1 MRKKIIAAN
10 WKMHLTLSEAISLTN
25 SILTKLESTKLNG
38 TIVLIPASLYLS
50 EINKNIKNH
59 HQFALGAQNFYPGI
73 FGAFTGE
80 ISATML
86 SNLEVEYVLIGH
98 SERRTI
104 FQEKNAFLA
113 EKINNALQEDLIP
126 IFCCGEN
133 KNSREKG
140 DFLETIKIQLE
151 EGLFQISCNEIS
163 KIVIAYE
170 PIWAIGTGLIPTSEE
185 IMEVHEYI
193 RGILA
198 SKYGTEIAENIS
210 ILYGG
215 SCNAQ
220 NASSLY
226 NLPDVDGLLVGGAS
240 LKADSFLE
248 ILKKTIAL

>member
-10 WKMHLTLSEAISLTN
+10 WKMHLTLNESISLTN

-86 SNLEVEYVLIGH
+86 SNVGVEYVLIGH

-113 EKINNALQEDLIP
+113 EKINSALQEDLIP

-151 EGLFQISCNEIS
+151 ESLFQISCNEIS
-163 KIVIAYE
+163 KVIIAYE
-170 PIWAIGTGLIPTSEE
+170 PIWAIGTGITPTSEE

-198 SKYGTEIAENIS
+198 SKYGTDIAENIS

-215 SCNAQ
+215 SCNTQ

-226 NLPDVDGLLVGGAS
+226 TLPDVDGLLIGGSS

-248 ILKKTIAL
+248 IIKNTIA